1 MNAIIK
7 NENVYVVV
15 RSKDAVNCESLKSSE
30 NLIVYD
36 DRYSPDKSL
45 YGGRVCV
52 VYYSSGDTGITVD
65 GIMIRKFFISYGGE
79 VVTDSKLSLEEIA
92 AFLNQIEN
100 LGIDSFLENY
110 KKQVQ
115 ELKKEF
121 EVMAENIQQELSVN
135 QDKNKIKLL
144 ESLKKTLLSMTCLL
158 FSLLINMNAGLTNQH
173 YTNAYDTVVNMYF

>member
-52 VYYSSGDTGITVD
+52 SYYSSGDTRITVD
-65 GIMIRKFFISYGGE
+65 GIKIHDFSQSYSEINTNCKFSFE
-79 VVTDSKLSLEEIA
+79 QIA

-110 KKQVQ
+110 KKQLQ

-121 EVMAENIQQELSVN
+121 EVMAENLQQELSVN
-135 QDKNKIKLL
+135 QDNDKIKLL
-144 ESLKKTLLSMTCLL
+144 KSLKKTLLVMTCLI